1 MTYNDLINKAIAL
14 DCCNEFIDILNSEP
28 IYPIQYTDHDVPEFG
43 KKVVFIGDENTTG
56 MKHGE
61 IGYILGIA
69 RHKKSVGRPVGLMG
83 MVIID
88 ARIDLHST
96 APLPFA
102 APRTS
107 VGCEWPRYQLQFS
120 LPPS

>member
-14 DCCNEFIDILNSEP
+14 DCRKEFIDIIKSEP
-28 IYPIQYTDHDVPEFG
+28 LYPIQYTDHDVPEFG

-69 RHKKSVGRPVGLMG
+69 RHKKSVGRPVGWMEI
-83 MVIID
+83 V
-88 ARIDLHST
+88 
-96 APLPFA
+96 FA
-102 APRTS
+102 KGQYTYVYGLRLEDIEF
-107 VGCEWPRYQLQFS
+107 CKDK
-120 LPPS
+120 